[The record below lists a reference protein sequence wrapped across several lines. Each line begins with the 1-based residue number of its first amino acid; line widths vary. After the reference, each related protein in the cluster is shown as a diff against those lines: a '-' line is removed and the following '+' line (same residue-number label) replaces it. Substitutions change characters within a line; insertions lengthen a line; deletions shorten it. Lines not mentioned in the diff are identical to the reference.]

1 MAVGRQREASIDP
14 FPAVCY
20 EVDPK
25 DLEGSHVPRISSQRS
40 TSPPMRLF
48 LPDSRCLPA
57 TEIYPFKWHVPTNS
71 RSSRLESL
79 ACNFEN
85 SSRQT
90 RVEKKKEKR
99 KASLLRE
106 RESQFVGLYTQVWKI
121 FLNCGFEAYLVLLHG
136 MILLE
141 RPIYSIYRFWIVD

>member
-79 ACNFEN
+79 ACIF
-85 SSRQT
+85 SKIRAA
-90 RVEKKKEKR
+90 RHAWKKKR
-99 KASLLRE
+99 KKERLLSFE

-121 FLNCGFEAYLVLLHG
+121 FAQLWIRGVSRSPPWDDFVRETDLLD
-136 MILLE
+136 I
-141 RPIYSIYRFWIVD
+141 

>member
-1 MAVGRQREASIDP
+1 MAVGREASIDSFS

-25 DLEGSHVPRISSQRS
+25 DLEGSHVPRISSQD
-40 TSPPMRLF
+40 PPMCLF
-48 LPDSRCLPA
+48 LPDSPCLPA
-57 TEIYPFKWHVPTNS
+57 AKFIPLNGTCQQTRDP
-71 RSSRLESL
+71 L
-79 ACNFEN
+79 ARKPSETVFEN

-90 RVEKKKEKR
+90 RVKKKEKKKR
-99 KASLLRE
+99 KGKEKKGFSPLL
-106 RESQFVGLYTQVWKI
+106 SVIGLWHGR
-121 FLNCGFEAYLVLLHG
+121 FSFSCGFALSSIILLYG

>member
-79 ACNFEN
+79 ACIF
-85 SSRQT
+85 SKIRAA
-90 RVEKKKEKR
+90 RHAWKKKR
-99 KASLLRE
+99 KKERLLSFE
-106 RESQFVGLYTQVWKI
+106 RESQFVWKI
-121 FLNCGFEAYLVLLHG
+121 FLSCGFEAYLVLLHG

>member
-85 SSRQT
+85 SSHQT
-90 RVEKKKEKR
+90 RVKKKGK
-99 KASLLRE
+99 KKGFSPSRE
-106 RESQFVGLYTQVWKI
+106 REPVRRIIYTGMEDFPQLWIRGVSRSPPWDDFVRETD
-121 FLNCGFEAYLVLLHG
+121 LLD
-136 MILLE
+136 I
-141 RPIYSIYRFWIVD
+141 

>member
-85 SSRQT
+85 SSHQT
-90 RVEKKKEKR
+90 RVKKKGK
-99 KASLLRE
+99 KKGFSPSRE
-106 RESQFVGLYTQVWKI
+106 RASSSDYTHRYGR
-121 FLNCGFEAYLVLLHG
+121 FLLSCGFEAYLVLLHG

>member
-90 RVEKKKEKR
+90 RVKKKK
-99 KASLLRE
+99 KKGFSPSRE
-106 RESQFVGLYTQVWKI
+106 RASSSDYTHRY
-121 FLNCGFEAYLVLLHG
+121 G
-136 MILLE
+136 
-141 RPIYSIYRFWIVD
+141 RFSSAVDSRRISFSSMG

>member
-85 SSRQT
+85 SSHQT
-90 RVEKKKEKR
+90 RVKKKGK
-99 KASLLRE
+99 KKGFSPSRE
-106 RESQFVGLYTQVWKI
+106 REPVRRIIHT
-121 FLNCGFEAYLVLLHG
+121 G
-136 MILLE
+136 ME
-141 RPIYSIYRFWIVD
+141 DFCSAVDSRRISFSSMG